1 MTLLDTW
8 LADAARAREEAGLTR
23 STRVVPDLLDLAGND
38 YLALRTD
45 PRVVE
50 GALRATREHGA
61 GAGAS
66 RLVTGTHPVHVEL
79 EQALT
84 ALTGTPAALVLSTG
98 YHANLAAMTA
108 LTDADTLIVSDA
120 HVHAS
125 LIDGARLS
133 RADVVVARHGD
144 VEHVDQLLAAR
155 TQTRA
160 VVVVESVYSVLGD
173 AADLPW
179 LHAVCRRHG
188 ATLLVDEAHGIGVLG
203 ERGEGGVAAAGLAGA
218 SDVVVTLTLSKTL
231 GAQGGA
237 VLGSAAVREH
247 LVNTARPFI
256 YDTGLAPGAAGGAL
270 AALRVMAQEP
280 QRVARVHAVAA
291 AIAVA
296 CGVDAPAGAVLS
308 VPMPGPRE
316 TVAAVARAEAEGVRI
331 GAFRPPSTPD
341 GSSRLR
347 LTASAGLTDDDLAR
361 ASALLTELTA
371 PTVSMAPDKL
381 TELTMETR

>member
-8 LADAARAREEAGLTR
+8 LADAAHAREEAGLTR
-23 STRVVPDLLDLAGND
+23 VTRVVPELLDLAGND

-50 GALRATREHGA
+50 GAVRATREHGA

-66 RLVTGTHPVHVEL
+66 RLVTGTHPVHAEL
-79 EQALT
+79 EEAL
-84 ALTGTPAALVLSTG
+84 AGLTGAPCAVVLSTG
-98 YHANLAAMTA
+98 YHANLAALTS

-133 RADVVVARHGD
+133 RAQVVVARHGD
-144 VEHVDQLLAAR
+144 VAHVEGLLATR

-173 AADLPW
+173 AADLTR
-179 LHAVCRRHG
+179 LHEICRSHG

-203 ERGEGGVAAAGLAGA
+203 NRGEGGLAAAGL
-218 SDVVVTLTLSKTL
+218 SVEPDVVTTLTLSKTL

-237 VLGSAAVREH
+237 ILGSAAVRAH

-270 AALRVMAQEP
+270 AALRVMEAEP
-280 QRVARVHAVAA
+280 ERVARVHTVAA
-291 AIAVA
+291 ALAAA
-296 CGVDAPAGAVLS
+296 CGVPAPSGAVLS
-308 VPMPGPRE
+308 ATMPGPRE

-341 GSSRLR
+341 GTSRLR
-347 LTASAGLTDDDLAR
+347 LTACAGLDDTDLAR
-361 ASALLTELTA
+361 ATALLMTLTA
-371 PTVSMAPDKL
+371 EA
-381 TELTMETR
+381 R